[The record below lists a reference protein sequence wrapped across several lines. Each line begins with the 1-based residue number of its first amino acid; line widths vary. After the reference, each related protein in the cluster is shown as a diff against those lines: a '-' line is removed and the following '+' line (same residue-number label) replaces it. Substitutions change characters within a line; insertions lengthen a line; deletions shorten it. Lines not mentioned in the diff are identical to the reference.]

1 MHGICQSRQASLHP
15 TPQPRFDIERGD
27 VIVRTGTGPVGMC
40 LNTLTSV
47 LGGYCTLWLSPKG
60 NCAPTL
66 PIRTLSAPF
75 GGREHV
81 RSAERSFGTRKA
93 PTLGDA
99 PKNSWTEFMKR
110 LRPGS
115 QL

>member
-1 MHGICQSRQASLHP
+1 MGYASLVK
-15 TPQPRFDIERGD
+15 PRYTQLPNHVSTSKRGD

-47 LGGYCTLWLSPKG
+47 LGAYCTLWLSPKG

-81 RSAERSFGTRKA
+81 RSAERSYGTRKA
-93 PTLGDA
+93 PIRQLWVMHRRILGL
-99 PKNSWTEFMKR
+99 SV
-110 LRPGS
+110 
-115 QL
+115 